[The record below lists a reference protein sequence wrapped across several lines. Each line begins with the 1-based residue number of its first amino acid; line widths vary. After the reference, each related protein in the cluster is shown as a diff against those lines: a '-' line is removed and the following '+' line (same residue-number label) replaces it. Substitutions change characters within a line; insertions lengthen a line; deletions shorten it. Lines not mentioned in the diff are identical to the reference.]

1 MLNIGL
7 DVHQRSSALCILS
20 PTGQVVKR
28 ESIKGHPRR
37 VVDRLRQIDEP
48 FRVCYEAS
56 AGYGWLYDQLRPL
69 AARVVVAHP
78 GQLRLIFRSKHKND
92 RADAEKLAKLL
103 YLGEVPPV
111 YVPSSATRS
120 WRGLIEHRNRCMGE
134 RIRAKNGLRSLLRT
148 HGIESPRGSRLW
160 SEAGVGWLEDVDLP
174 DDAAT
179 LQRDQ
184 HLDAIVHHTRQ
195 VKRAEKML
203 ARIADAQPGITLL
216 RTIPGVGIRTAE
228 AFLAYVDDADRF
240 GRNKAIGRYFGL
252 VPKQDAS
259 GGVNRMGRITKEGPA
274 IVRKMLV
281 EAATLQGTRRSPT
294 IRAYHERMKHDRD
307 DRNKKALVATAHYL
321 ARVMLAML
329 KSGEVWRELNNLTP
343 MPKGQAA

>member
-1 MLNIGL
+1 MLSIGL
-7 DVHQRSSALCILS
+7 DVHQRSSTLCILD
-20 PTGQVVKR
+20 PTGRMVKR

-37 VVDRLRQIDEP
+37 VVDRLRQIDET
-48 FRVCYEAS
+48 FQVCYEAS

-69 AARVVVAHP
+69 AKRVVVAHP
-78 GQLRLIFRSKHKND
+78 GQLRLIFRSKHKHD
-92 RADAEKLAKLL
+92 RADAQKLAKLL

-111 YVPSSATRS
+111 YVPSSDTRS

-134 RIRAKNGLRSLLRT
+134 RTRAKNGLRALLRT
-148 HGIESPRGSRLW
+148 HGIEAPRGSGLW
-160 SEAGVGWLEDVDLP
+160 TGAGMAWLEGLGWP
-174 DDAAT
+174 DETSA

-184 HLDAIVHHTRQ
+184 LMSDIHHHTRQ
-195 VKRAEKML
+195 LKRAEKAL
-203 ARIADAQPGITLL
+203 LRTADARPGITLL

-281 EAATLQGTRRSPT
+281 EAAWQGIRRSPK
-294 IRAYHERMKHDRD
+294 IRDYYERMKHDRD
-307 DRNKKALVATAHYL
+307 DRNKKALVATGHYL

-329 KSGEVWRELNNLTP
+329 KTGEVWREQDEPTP
-343 MPKGQAA
+343 PPPRRAA